1 MNSTHF
7 EIRSF

>member
-7 EIRSF
+7 